1 MANAQLTLLMY
12 SNDPCDL
19 LIDWNGCHW
28 PDLLSYFLQN
38 WPREIVSYLQQLY
51 FLLKNPIWGYSR
63 WSTFCLVCPICFC
76 WLSLPF
82 DKAKTRSLLQLT
94 YKLSWLTRMFSIQHV
109 VLSFC
114 QKCICR
120 SFLEQVLDATTAI
133 LHTLLVLF
141 LLPATCKLC
150 RAFDAYKSA
159 FFVSKHIPGL

>member
-1 MANAQLTLLMY
+1 MDVTDLT
-12 SNDPCDL
+12 CF
-19 LIDWNGCHW
+19 LIFSKIGLVKLCLICNNCI
-28 PDLLSYFLQN
+28 SCY
-38 WPREIVSYLQQLY
+38 
-51 FLLKNPIWGYSR
+51 KNPIWGYSR

-82 DKAKTRSLLQLT
+82 DEAKTRSLLQLT